1 MLMANIID
9 RVKGRFHGDMVS
21 NPVTHGWV
29 LNLYRGGE
37 RYPQRVCDYFQS
49 DYAPSEDLAA
59 QLRRHA
65 AEEDKHVHLFSQ
77 ALKTLQQ
84 PVVEVEL
91 GDIFNEVI
99 RSFTPGT
106 FHIVAG
112 DSVDT
117 RRRKLANFLAHA
129 HHLEKRVARSFAYH
143 IDACEREGKGEIAE
157 LVARA
162 KHDEEGHVQYT
173 RVAVFELLTRRDAAE
188 VMDVH
193 RRAEARANLLFSQR
207 QVRVFLAQ
215 YASDLPKHRQWIFRI
230 CATLMETAGEYA

>member
-1 MLMANIID
+1 MVHIVD
-9 RVKGRFHGDMVS
+9 SVKGWFHTDLVT
-21 NPVTHGWV
+21 NPTTHGWV

-49 DYAPSEDLAA
+49 DYAPTEDLAA

-65 AEEDKHVHLFSQ
+65 AEEDKHVHLFSH
-77 ALKTLQQ
+77 ALGTIGQ
-84 PVVEVEL
+84 PVVEIEL
-91 GDIFNEVI
+91 GDVFNEVI

-106 FHIVAG
+106 FHIVEQ
-112 DSVDT
+112 DSPEV

-143 IDACEREGKGEIAE
+143 IDACERSGKDGVAQ

-162 KHDEEGHVQYT
+162 KHDEEGHVRYT
-173 RVAVFELLTRRDAAE
+173 RATVFDLLTRREAQE

-193 RRAEARANLLFSQR
+193 RRAEARANLVFSQR
-207 QVRVFLAQ
+207 QVRVFLARFDD
-215 YASDLPKHRQWIFRI
+215 ATPKHRQWLFQI
-230 CATLMETAGEYA
+230 CSTLMEAAGQYV

>member
-1 MLMANIID
+1 MAHVID
-9 RVKGRFHGDMVS
+9 SVKGRFHTDLVT

-49 DYAPSEDLAA
+49 DFAPTPQLAA
-59 QLRRHA
+59 QLRQHA

-77 ALKTLQQ
+77 ALGNIEQ
-84 PVVEVEL
+84 PVIEVEL
-91 GDIFNEVI
+91 GDVFNEVI

-106 FHIVAG
+106 FHIVAS
-112 DSVDT
+112 DSLDA
-117 RRRKLANFLAHA
+117 RRCKLANFLAHA

-143 IDACEREGKGEIAE
+143 IDACERSGKDDIAQ

-162 KHDEEGHVQYT
+162 KHDEEGHVRYT
-173 RVAVFELLTRRDAAE
+173 RATVFDLLTHCEAQG
-188 VMDVH
+188 VMEVH

-207 QVRVFLAQ
+207 QVRVFLDRF
-215 YASDLPKHRQWIFRI
+215 SDVTPKYRQWLFRI
-230 CATLMETAGEYA
+230 CATIMEAAGQYA

>member
-1 MLMANIID
+1 VA
-9 RVKGRFHGDMVS
+9 

-49 DYAPSEDLAA
+49 DFAPNQDLAA

-65 AEEDKHVHLFSQ
+65 AEEDKHVHLFSH
-77 ALKTLQQ
+77 ALRTLEQ
-84 PVVEVEL
+84 PVVEVDL
-91 GDIFNEVI
+91 GDVFNEVV

-112 DSVDT
+112 DSTEV
-117 RRRKLANFLAHA
+117 RRHKLANFMAHA

-143 IDACEREGKGEIAE
+143 IDACEREGKSEIAE

-162 KHDEEGHVQYT
+162 KHDEEGHVYYT
-173 RVAVFELLTRRDAAE
+173 RMAVFDLLTRRDAGE

-193 RRAEARANLLFSQR
+193 RRAEARANLIFSRR
-207 QVRVFLAQ
+207 QVRVFLEH
-215 YASDLPKHRQWIFRI
+215 YASDVPKHRQWLFRI
-230 CATLMETAGEYA
+230 CTTIMETAGEYA

>member
-1 MLMANIID
+1 MANIID
-9 RVKGRFHGDMVS
+9 SIKGRFHSEIVAD
-21 NPVTHGWV
+21 PVTHGWV

-49 DYAPSEDLAA
+49 DFAPTKELAA
-59 QLRRHA
+59 RLRQHA

-77 ALKTLQQ
+77 ALKSLDQ

-91 GDIFNEVI
+91 GDVFNEVI

-106 FHIVAG
+106 FHIVES
-112 DSVDT
+112 DSPAA

-129 HHLEKRVARSFAYH
+129 HHLEKRVAKSFAYH
-143 IDACEREGKGEIAE
+143 IDACERAGKDNVAQ

-162 KHDEEGHVQYT
+162 KHDEEGHVRYT
-173 RVAVFELLTRRDAAE
+173 RETVFDLLTRREAGD
-188 VMDVH
+188 VMEVH

-207 QVRVFLAQ
+207 QVRIFLARFGETT
-215 YASDLPKHRQWIFRI
+215 PKYRQWLFRI
-230 CATLMETAGEYA
+230 CATLMETAGQYA